1 MSIRYE
7 KISSFSILDLSS
19 GNSSILEWLSNPV
32 SVLYDSIVEL
42 SAKNASEIV
51 LIRISTKGRN
61 SKSVSG
67 LSLLN
72 SSKSSNES
80 LNNSI
85 PYIAQVSAMTI
96 TNAINMV

>member
-1 MSIRYE
+1 MSIKYE

-32 SVLYDSIVEL
+32 SVLYASIVEL

-51 LIRISTKGRN
+51 LINISTKGRN

-67 LSLLN
+67 FSLLN
-72 SSKSSNES
+72 SSKSSSES
-80 LNNSI
+80 LNNSM
-85 PYIAQVSAMTI
+85 PYMAHVSAMTI
-96 TNAINMV
+96 TSAMNMV